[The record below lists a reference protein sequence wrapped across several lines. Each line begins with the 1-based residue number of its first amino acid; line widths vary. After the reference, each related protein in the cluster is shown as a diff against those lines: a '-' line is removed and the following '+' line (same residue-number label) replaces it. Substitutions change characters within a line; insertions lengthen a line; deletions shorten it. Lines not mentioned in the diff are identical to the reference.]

1 MNGKK
6 LQAAGMQ
13 EVLNESTVQPG
24 CKVNNVIQQKL
35 TLQAG

>member
-13 EVLNESTVQPG
+13 GVLNESTVHPG
-24 CKVNNVIQQKL
+24 CKVNDVIQQKL